1 MLARPG
7 DGCSLDEPFA
17 LMCMSEAG
25 DKNVR
30 STFYGQ
36 NDDSKTVGG
45 FARMHLAWITH
56 IEAVQR
62 HSEEAEE
69 KLSYISECKSEHERK
84 KLGSYYTPTDVADF
98 FWRELFAQNEVLDG
112 EDALSFLHLTIF

>member
-1 MLARPG
+1 
-7 DGCSLDEPFA
+7 
-17 LMCMSEAG
+17 MCMSESG
-25 DKNVR
+25 DDNLR
-30 STFYGQ
+30 STYYGQ
-36 NDDSKTVGG
+36 NDDSEVVG
-45 FARMHLAWITH
+45 ACACIHSAWVMN

-98 FWRELFAQNEVLDG
+98 FWRELRSER
-112 EDALSFLHLTIF
+112 ST